1 MLSYQSKEKQ
11 LPRIGKGNS
20 SYRNQGERIYKRITA
35 TSFFASTSPIRGDFA
50 NFWFIK
56 WSHVSADFSWKKF
69 SVWNFFTSLEISFEM
84 AATATPMTLT
94 LVAGHAWCLFL
105 KILPIFDLCCQCG
118 QPLLRVVIPETK
130 RREFKISLQFDLSQ
144 KVVGWSQRARIQIQR
159 SPVRIPL
166 KSTFFL

>member
-1 MLSYQSKEKQ
+1 
-11 LPRIGKGNS
+11 
-20 SYRNQGERIYKRITA
+20 
-35 TSFFASTSPIRGDFA
+35 
-50 NFWFIK
+50 
-56 WSHVSADFSWKKF
+56 
-69 SVWNFFTSLEISFEM
+69 M
-84 AATATPMTLT
+84 AATATTMTLA

-166 KSTFFL
+166 KEKLNVRQVIVKDRLYCNIILIKIEFSQLLIFLSLPHEENSRQLSGPNAGLEPNDLSSNLFASKWGK